1 MRPSFAPE
9 TPILKTVARNT
20 IKAITA
26 LGACQMAPHSSYGR
40 MIVILSHMRGAT
52 TALSNV
58 LCSHEQVS
66 GYGETHVS
74 HNRSYSPGQVVV
86 NQYRRH
92 AWKKQADYLFDK
104 ILHNGLD
111 GELPETFYDAKAI
124 FMVRAPRP
132 SISSIVK
139 LSAETGM
146 KNVNTPEKA
155 AMYYLSRLERLMEHW
170 ERFNPQHRLGL
181 HSEQLLSCPDA
192 EVSRVGQWLGLN
204 PALRNAYVS
213 HPATQA
219 HGGGDPTLSSKL
231 TRIEARREDAD
242 LRPVDGVPE
251 ALSDACLRA
260 YRTLTGRFNPLRDA
274 N

>member
-1 MRPSFAPE
+1 M
-9 TPILKTVARNT
+9 KTATRNT

-26 LGACQMAPHSSYGR
+26 IGACQVAQHSSYER

-58 LCSHEQVS
+58 LCSHEQIS

-86 NQYRRH
+86 NQYRRN
-92 AWKKQADYLFDK
+92 AWKKEADFLFDK

-111 GELPETFYDAKAI
+111 GDLPDTFYGSRAI

-155 AMYYLSRLERLMEHW
+155 ATYYLNRLERLREHW
-170 ERFNPQHRLGL
+170 ERFSPVQRLGL

-192 EVSRVGQWLGLN
+192 EVSRVGTWLGLN
-204 PALRNAYVS
+204 PALRNAYIS

-242 LRPVDGVPE
+242 LSPIEGVPE
-251 ALSDACLRA
+251 ALSGACIRA
-260 YRTLTGRFNPLRDA
+260 YHLLTGRFSPPRAASAHSGRL
-274 N
+274 